1 VVKSGKVVKVVQGAT
16 HVVRPDYDNSIEKS
30 LDGYFARYGTV
41 RMQNFKLA
49 DEEIVRGDKGSII
62 VQPTRARAA

>member
-1 VVKSGKVVKVVQGAT
+1 M
-16 HVVRPDYDNSIEKS
+16 E
-30 LDGYFARYGTV
+30 
-41 RMQNFKLA
+41 NFKVG